1 MCGISEESLR
11 IWERRYAW
19 PRPRRT
25 AGGARLYTASDIERL
40 VWVRRAMEHGF
51 RPGAVV
57 EKSASELERLVARS
71 GPARAAAADDTPTV
85 AGVFEAVKAGDARAV
100 QDVLRRAAMLLG
112 GRRFVVEF
120 AQPACVEIGDR
131 WATGGLSVHH
141 EHLFSAALSA
151 QLKIVTMG
159 FDVPRGAFTV
169 LLTTLPGARHGL
181 GIELVAAYL
190 ASRGVAPVLLGVE
203 TPADQILLA
212 ARAHRPRAIGVGI
225 TPPVDLPAATAAL
238 VEVAQG
244 LRRGGRTRPV
254 DVWIGGA
261 AAHELRVRDSAH
273 TKAIRLVD
281 DWAKLDDAVEQL
293 RG

>member
-1 MCGISEESLR
+1 MSGISEESLR

-19 PRPRRT
+19 PRPRRSS
-25 AGGARLYTASDIERL
+25 GGARLYTTSDIERL

-57 EKSASELERLVARS
+57 DKSAAELERLVARS

-85 AGVFEAVKAGDARAV
+85 AGAVEAVKEGDARAL
-100 QDVLRRAAMLLG
+100 QDVLRRASMLLG

-131 WATGGLSVHH
+131 WATGELRIHH

-151 QLKIVTMG
+151 QLKVVIMG
-159 FDVPRGAFTV
+159 FDVPRTAKTV

-190 ASRGVAPVLLGVE
+190 AGRGVAPLLLGVE
-203 TPADQILLA
+203 TPVDQILLA
-212 ARAHRPRAIGVGI
+212 ARAQRARAIGLGI
-225 TPPVDLPAATAAL
+225 TPPADVSATAAAL
-238 VEVAQG
+238 AEVASG
-244 LRRGGRTRPV
+244 LRRGSRARTV

-261 AAHELRVRDSAH
+261 AAREIRVRDA
-273 TKAIRLVD
+273 AVRLVD
-281 DWAKLDDAVEQL
+281 DWDKLDSAIEKL
-293 RG
+293 GA